1 VVTYEFDQAG
11 NWIKEMVQRW
21 SEKNGSMILTET
33 LVSRER
39 TITYY

>member
-1 VVTYEFDQAG
+1 VTYEFDLAD
-11 NWIKEMVQRW
+11 NWIKETVQRW
-21 SEKNGSMILTET
+21 SLKNGAMILTET